1 MRIIFLNR
9 ASTETRMRLV
19 VLVLYFSRDCK
30 AGCSYFHGALSCLH
44 SPILRSDTSTIV
56 ITAGETVRAVCFG
69 VCRHLRVSLMFAL
82 LCVLQFF
89 FCFSFAHNAFS
100 APLWKA
106 MDAYQVVCLHYALR
120 SFALSSFFSSP
131 PFFLFRFF
139 GSVTFSIASS
149 ENVSASFFFGG
160 PITHQPDCVCWVQTV
175 T

>member
-1 MRIIFLNR
+1 MRIIFLNC

-30 AGCSYFHGALSCLH
+30 AGCSYFHGALLCLH

-82 LCVLQFF
+82 LCVLRFF
-89 FCFSFAHNAFS
+89 FVSLLHTTHLVHRCGKQ
-100 APLWKA
+100 WMRTKWC
-106 MDAYQVVCLHYALR
+106 VCITPFVHLR
-120 SFALSSFFSSP
+120 YLPSSLLLLSFSSV
-131 PFFLFRFF
+131 FSVLSHFQSHHRRTFLLVFCF
-139 GSVTFSIASS
+139 
-149 ENVSASFFFGG
+149 